1 MLRLGLT
8 GSIATGKSTVLKAF
22 ADLGVPVFSADEAVH
37 ELYRGAAVAPIEAA
51 FPGTTRDGEVDR
63 TALSQRLVAEPGR
76 IKELEG
82 LVHPL
87 VRARLRQFLDRAEAS
102 GAPLAVIDIPLLFET
117 GFDYGLDKVA
127 VTIVDEA
134 TQRARALARPG
145 MSVEKL
151 GAILARQMP
160 QAEKAR
166 RADYIFDTSESLD
179 RTRTEVAALVGRL
192 TQQAAQDSR

>member
-8 GSIATGKSTVLKAF
+8 GSIATGKSTVLAAF
-22 ADLGVPVFSADEAVH
+22 AALGVPVISADEVVH

-51 FPGTTRDGEVDR
+51 FPGTTYDGEVDR
-63 TALSQRLVAEPGR
+63 TALSRRLVAEPGR

-160 QAEKAR
+160 QAEKAS

-179 RTRTEVAALVGRL
+179 RTRAEVAALVGRL